1 MKRQPLIFVDGSYY
15 IFHRFH
21 SLKTWWKNA
30 FPEDPLDDPINNS
43 TFVEK
48 FKKTFSD
55 KLKEIPKK
63 LNMDKTLT
71 PVMFIGK
78 DCKQDTIWRMKLYK
92 DYKGTRPSN
101 HQISPFFEIA
111 YQIVE
116 QEGSIKKLSFPELEA
131 DDCIALAV
139 NRLKDKFDIYIIT
152 SDRDYLQLDDQY
164 VHIYDLA
171 FKDVAKK
178 KSSFGNKEADLFC
191 KIVMG
196 DSSDN
201 ITSVLKKCGPKT
213 AVKCFEDRA
222 YFEKRLLEEDAYEKF
237 ELNKTLVDFACI
249 PEELSTPF
257 YKKYYDVLQE
267 L

>member
-1 MKRQPLIFVDGSYY
+1 MQRQPLIFVDGSYY
-15 IFHRFH
+15 IFYRFH
-21 SLKTWWKNA
+21 ALKTWWRNA
-30 FPEDPLDDPINNS
+30 FPEESLDNPIKN
-43 TFVEK
+43 TVFVEK
-48 FKKTFSD
+48 FKKTFSE

-63 LNMDKTLT
+63 LNIDNPM
-71 PVMFIGK
+71 MFIGK
-78 DCKQDTIWRMKLYK
+78 DCRQETIWRMKLYK
-92 DYKGTRPSN
+92 DYKGKRPSN

-111 YQIVE
+111 YQIIE
-116 QEGSIKKLSFPELEA
+116 EEGTIKKLSFEELEA

-152 SDRDYLQLDDQY
+152 SDRDYLQLEDQY

-213 AVKCFEDRA
+213 ALKCFEDRD
-222 YFEKRLLEEDAYEKF
+222 YFETRLLKEDAYKKF
-237 ELNKTLVDFACI
+237 QLNKTLVDFSCI
-249 PEELSTPF
+249 PEELSTLF
-257 YKKYYDVLQE
+257 HEKYHDMLQE

>member
-1 MKRQPLIFVDGSYY
+1 MQRQPLIFVDGSYY
-15 IFHRFH
+15 IFYRFH
-21 SLKTWWKNA
+21 ALKTWWRNA
-30 FPEDPLDDPINNS
+30 YPEDPLDDPIKNAI
-43 TFVEK
+43 FVEK

-63 LNMDKTLT
+63 LNIGN
-71 PVMFIGK
+71 PIMFVGK
-78 DCKQDTIWRMKLYK
+78 DCRQETIWRMKLYK
-92 DYKGTRPSN
+92 DYKGGRPSN

-111 YQIVE
+111 YQIIG
-116 QEGSIKKLSFPELEA
+116 QEETDIKKLSLDELEA

-139 NRLKDKFDIYIIT
+139 NHMKEKFDMYIIT
-152 SDRDYLQLDDQY
+152 SDRDYLQLEGPY

-171 FKDVAKK
+171 FKDVTKK

-201 ITSVLKKCGPKT
+201 IPSVLKKCGPKT
-213 AVKCFEDRA
+213 ALKCFEDRA
-222 YFEKRLLEEDAYEKF
+222 YFEKRLLEEDAYSKF
-237 ELNKTLVDFACI
+237 ELNKTLVDFSCI
-249 PEELSTPF
+249 PEELSTKF
-257 YKKYYDVLQE
+257 YEKYDGLFQD